1 MCAMPP
7 LSWVMW
13 NSSIVSSVNMTL
25 TSRRI
30 VACSALTLSINHDDR
45 AILLDQIPARRRLPD
60 WYGVVLQAG
69 GVGSDEGSGSVVK
82 RSRVLFAGFLAAA
95 VAVSTFGIGIGEAAP
110 AASPRVDRRA
120 TANWS
125 PCFREQQAE
134 LAEFFPPEL
143 GLPTY
148 ECTTVQVP
156 LDYDDRRG
164 GAISVSMVRLPA
176 LDPDRRIGSLFLNPG
191 GPGGS
196 GVDFAVF
203 GAPFLY
209 SRELRS
215 RFDLVG
221 FDPRGVARSTA
232 LKCFGNLNQA
242 VSIFQAPVIAFPKDA
257 AEAEAWFGNDQRLA
271 DACDQRGNKVLDHM
285 STANV
290 ARDLDLLRQAVG
302 DEQLTYAGYS
312 YGSYLG
318 VTYANLFPGKVRAL
332 IVDGVL
338 NPIDWSTGDPGEEG
352 LPFSSRLRSNIGA
365 QATLE
370 EFFRLC
376 DAAGPPACAFAPD
389 SAVRY
394 EAIAEFLLDNE
405 PVSITVPDGPNGEP
419 VEIPF
424 FYGDLIGMS
433 LGALYDSFS
442 WPFMAEDLAFLE
454 SVIAGG
460 PAAAPATFAVG
471 QTFQA
476 YTAKRGFPRYFNFVE
491 SFPAVACADSD
502 NPDRIA
508 DWVAVG
514 RRHLVRRLL
523 PSALDLRQLAVPGL
537 PHHGRGPLQRTVRR
551 RHGEPG
557 ARGKHAVRPGHPGPR
572 CPRGGCDPAE
582 LGALAR
588 RRLGAHHARDL
599 RVRLVLQ
606 RALPHHRR
614 TATTPE

>member
-1 MCAMPP
+1 MA
-7 LSWVMW
+7 W
-13 NSSIVSSVNMTL
+13 
-25 TSRRI
+25 R
-30 VACSALTLSINHDDR
+30 
-45 AILLDQIPARRRLPD
+45 
-60 WYGVVLQAG
+60 
-69 GVGSDEGSGSVVK
+69 
-82 RSRVLFAGFLAAA
+82 
-95 VAVSTFGIGIGEAAP
+95 
-110 AASPRVDRRA
+110 
-120 TANWS
+120 
-125 PCFREQQAE
+125 
-134 LAEFFPPEL
+134 
-143 GLPTY
+143 
-148 ECTTVQVP
+148 
-156 LDYDDRRG
+156 
-164 GAISVSMVRLPA
+164 
-176 LDPDRRIGSLFLNPG
+176 
-191 GPGGS
+191 
-196 GVDFAVF
+196 
-203 GAPFLY
+203 GAP
-209 SRELRS
+209 RS
-215 RFDLVG
+215 
-221 FDPRGVARSTA
+221 
-232 LKCFGNLNQA
+232 KCFGNLNQA

-352 LPFSSRLRSNIGA
+352 LPFSSRLRSNVGA

-389 SAVRY
+389 SAARY

-405 PVSITVPDGPNGEP
+405 PVSITVPGGPNGEP

-502 NPDRIA
+502 NPDRTA
-508 DWVAVG
+508 DWVAAAG
-514 RRHLVRRLL
+514 DI
-523 PSALDLRQLAVPGL
+523 SFDDYFRQLWTYASSPCLAFPTTGADRYTGPFDADTANPVLVASTLYDPATPVHGALEVDAILPNSGL
-537 PHHGRGPLQRTVRR
+537 LLVDGWGHTTLGISQCASFFSEHYLIT
-551 RHGEPG
+551 GELP
-557 ARGKHAVRPGHPGPR
+557 PPPSELI
-572 CPRGGCDPAE
+572 CPQDFDPFLGFAAE
-582 LGALAR
+582 LGTGAEMTAM
-588 RRLGAHHARDL
+588 RLEAHARFL
-599 RVRLVLQ
+599 
-606 RALPHHRR
+606 AGS
-614 TATTPE
+614 

>member
-1 MCAMPP
+1 M
-7 LSWVMW
+7 
-13 NSSIVSSVNMTL
+13 
-25 TSRRI
+25 
-30 VACSALTLSINHDDR
+30 
-45 AILLDQIPARRRLPD
+45 
-60 WYGVVLQAG
+60 
-69 GVGSDEGSGSVVK
+69 
-82 RSRVLFAGFLAAA
+82 
-95 VAVSTFGIGIGEAAP
+95 AVSTFGIGIGEAAP

-290 ARDLDLLRQAVG
+290 ARDLDLLRRAVG

-318 VTYANLFPGKVRAL
+318 ITYANLFPGKVRAL

-352 LPFSSRLRSNIGA
+352 LPFSSRLRSNVGA

-419 VEIPF
+419 IEIPF

-460 PAAAPATFAVG
+460 PAAAPATFGVG
-471 QTFQA
+471 QTFQT

-508 DWVAVG
+508 DWVTAAG
-514 RRHLVRRLL
+514 NI
-523 PSALDLRQLAVPGL
+523 SFDDYFRQLWTYASSPCLAFPTTGED
-537 PHHGRGPLQRTVRR
+537 RYTGPF
-551 RHGEPG
+551 G
-557 ARGKHAVRPGHPGPR
+557 ADTANPVLVASTLY
-572 CPRGGCDPAE
+572 DPATPVHGALEVNAILPNSGLLLVDGWGHTTLGISECASFFSEHYLITGELPPPPSELICPQDFDPFLGFPDE
-582 LGALAR
+582 LGTGAEMTAMRLKARARFLA
-588 RRLGAHHARDL
+588 G
-599 RVRLVLQ
+599 
-606 RALPHHRR
+606 
-614 TATTPE
+614 T